1 MDMAETRVCC
11 MSADLA
17 FRVAYRRLK
26 KRVCME
32 LTKALSVRIS
42 MLLDSLRQDAVHRE
56 QGWSNA
62 LEQVADL
69 VRVLCS
75 ETSAEFQHFYELL
88 LARRLLRYRFISLPV
103 ERRVLELLPA
113 MSKSAQMLHDIE
125 QTEESMQRFK
135 KYLLRGSITMAY
147 NILGDV

>member
-1 MDMAETRVCC
+1 MRGAH
-11 MSADLA
+11 
-17 FRVAYRRLK
+17 
-26 KRVCME
+26 
-32 LTKALSVRIS
+32 KALSVRIP
-42 MLLDSLRQDAVHRE
+42 MLLDSLRQDATHRE
-56 QGWSNA
+56 QGWSDA

-88 LARRLLRYRFISLPV
+88 LARRLLRYRFISLPT

-125 QTEESMQRFK
+125 QTEANMQRFK
-135 KYLLRGSITMAY
+135 KYLLRRIDHHSIHYPVEMSDMTFNRSNCLNVHLLSGSVWPRRTCP
-147 NILGDV
+147 